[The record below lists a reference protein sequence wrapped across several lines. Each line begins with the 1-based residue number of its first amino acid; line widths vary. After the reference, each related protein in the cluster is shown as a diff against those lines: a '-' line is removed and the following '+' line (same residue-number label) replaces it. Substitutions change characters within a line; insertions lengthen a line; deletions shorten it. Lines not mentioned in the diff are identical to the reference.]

1 MVNIP
6 LTGFTGL
13 SGWLLKSKTTK
24 PRFRQDSQDYQD
36 LLKTIAQEAHTV
48 GCLLDETAG
57 VEGRQEWEENKHA
70 RFLAFWLTSAP

>member
-36 LLKTIAQEAHTV
+36 MLKTIAQEAHTV
-48 GCLLDETAG
+48 GCLLMKQQA
-57 VEGRQEWEENKHA
+57 
-70 RFLAFWLTSAP
+70 